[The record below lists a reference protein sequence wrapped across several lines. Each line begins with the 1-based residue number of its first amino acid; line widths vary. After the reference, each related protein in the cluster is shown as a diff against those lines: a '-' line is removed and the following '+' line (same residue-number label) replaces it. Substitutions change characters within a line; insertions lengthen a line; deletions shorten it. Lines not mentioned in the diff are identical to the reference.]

1 MLAGIMS
8 SPAASRPP
16 QPNARRRSGPAAR
29 IALWIAI
36 ALTVAL
42 MVWVSVFTAQR
53 NPYLSD
59 VGRNKISRS
68 KFIEACKTKFDEFA
82 ATVGKSQNAVFE
94 TRYDPI
100 SLVSGTASNPQ
111 SPGWLL
117 SSQVTVSRSG
127 LGSQAV
133 PFACQS
139 DANGAVSLVQGAP
152 GQGQAPSQAP
162 SQGPSQP
169 AQP

>member
-1 MLAGIMS
+1 MLW
-8 SPAASRPP
+8 
-16 QPNARRRSGPAAR
+16 
-29 IALWIAI
+29 LAI

-59 VGRNKISRS
+59 SKRNIISRS
-68 KFIEACKTKFDEFA
+68 KFIEQCKQKFDEFA
-82 ATVGKSQNAVFE
+82 ATVGKSQNATFD
-94 TRYDPI
+94 TKYDPI
-100 SLVSGTASNPQ
+100 SLVSGTAANPQ
-111 SPGWLL
+111 APGWLL

-139 DANGAVSLVQGAP
+139 DDKGAVSLVQGAP
-152 GQGQAPSQAP
+152 GQAPSQP
-162 SQGPSQP
+162 GQP
-169 AQP
+169 